1 MYLKFVYFGKNF
13 SMYTR
18 RIFPI
23 KNVLKWTRRHIFL
36 FLLIA
41 TIPVLLFDVFRW
53 KWLHV
58 PWLPLGVLG
67 TAVAFIVSFKNN
79 ASYDRLWEARKIWGG
94 IVNASR
100 SWTIMV
106 KDFITNDH
114 AEKKLSESD
123 LNNIHR
129 ELVHR
134 HVAWLTAL
142 RYQLRK
148 DKPWEAHLKKSKSN
162 QEFRRTQLFV
172 HEDEIPIED
181 IIKEYISENEY
192 KELFAKGNQA
202 SQILGIQSRRLRELK
217 QEGYI
222 EDFRHMEM
230 NTMLTEFY
238 TLQGKSERIKNFPYP
253 RQYATINYIFVWIF
267 IILLPFG
274 IMEGFQTIGNNI
286 VNYLTENPAYFDF
299 TQKLQLFIGKH
310 FVWFSIPFSAL
321 IAWVFHTM
329 EAIGENTENPF
340 EGGPNDVPITNM
352 SRGIEIDIRQLID
365 DTDIPKPYEWKN
377 DIVM

>member
-1 MYLKFVYFGKNF
+1 
-13 SMYTR
+13 MYTR

-23 KNVLKWTRRHIFL
+23 KGVLKWTRRYIFL
-36 FLLIA
+36 FIFIS
-41 TIPVLLFDVFRW
+41 TIPVVLFDVLGL

-67 TAVAFIVSFKNN
+67 TAVAFVIGFKNN

-114 AEKKLSESD
+114 AKLNKTEEE
-123 LNNIHR
+123 LQNIKR

-142 RYQLRK
+142 RYQMRE
-148 DKPWEAHLKKSKSN
+148 DKPWEMHLKTKRSN
-162 QEFRRTQLFV
+162 REFRESQFRVCEEEITM
-172 HEDEIPIED
+172 EDAVKPYVSTED
-181 IIKEYISENEY
+181 FKEV
-192 KELFAKGNQA
+192 FAKGNKA
-202 SQILGIQSRRLRELK
+202 SQLIGIQSRRLKELMK
-217 QEGYI
+217 DGLI

-230 NTMLTEFY
+230 TNMLVEFY

-253 RQYATINYIFVWIF
+253 RQFATLNYIFVWIF
-267 IILLPFG
+267 ILLLPFG
-274 IMEGFQTIGNNI
+274 IMEGFEVIGNHI
-286 VNYLTENPAYFDF
+286 LEGLATHESHSSITHQA
-299 TQKLQLFIGKH
+299 QEFIARH

-329 EAIGENTENPF
+329 ESIGENTENPF
-340 EGGPNDVPITNM
+340 EGGPNDVPITDM
-352 SRGIEIDIRQLID
+352 TRGIEIDIRQLID
-365 DTDIPKPYEWKN
+365 DTDIPKPYVWVN
-377 DIVM
+377 DIIM

>member
-1 MYLKFVYFGKNF
+1 
-13 SMYTR
+13 MYTR

-23 KNVLKWTRRHIFL
+23 KGVIKWTRRHIYL
-36 FLLIA
+36 FLLLGA
-41 TIPVLLFDVFRW
+41 IPVILFDIVGL

-94 IVNASR
+94 IVNSSR

-106 KDFITNDH
+106 KDFITNRN
-114 AEKKLSESD
+114 ATEKLSDKE
-123 LNNIHR
+123 LYAIKR

-148 DKPWEAHLKKSKSN
+148 DKPWEMHLKAKKSN
-162 QEFRRTQLFV
+162 KEFRASQYRV
-172 HEDEIPIED
+172 CEDEIPIEEA
-181 IIKEYISENEY
+181 IAPYISEAER
-192 KELFAKGNQA
+192 KEVFAKGNQA
-202 SQILGIQSRRLRELK
+202 SQILGIQSRRLKELMD
-217 QEGYI
+217 QGYI

-230 NTMLTEFY
+230 TNMLVEFY

-253 RQYATINYIFVWIF
+253 RQFATLNYVFVWIF

-274 IMEGFQTIGNNI
+274 IMEEFEGIGDHI
-286 VNYLTENPAYFDF
+286 LMDLENHISHSS
-299 TQKLQLFIGKH
+299 TLHKIQVFIAEH
-310 FVWFSIPFSAL
+310 FEWFSVPFSAL
-321 IAWVFHTM
+321 ISWVFHTM

-365 DTDIPKPYEWKN
+365 DTDIPEPYVWKN

>member
-1 MYLKFVYFGKNF
+1 
-13 SMYTR
+13 MYTR
-18 RIFPI
+18 RIFPVRG
-23 KNVLKWTRRHIFL
+23 VLKWTRRHVFL

-41 TIPVLLFDVFRW
+41 LIPVVLFDVAGL

-114 AEKKLSESD
+114 TKNTRTNVELKAIK
-123 LNNIHR
+123 R

-134 HVAWLTAL
+134 HIAWLTAL
-142 RYQLRK
+142 RYQLRE
-148 DKPWEAHLKKSKSN
+148 DRPWEMHVKNKKSN
-162 QEFRRTQLFV
+162 REFRASYYRV
-172 HEDEIPIED
+172 CEDEISMESE
-181 IIKEYISENEY
+181 IKPYLSETEFNEI
-192 KELFAKGNQA
+192 FAKGNKA
-202 SQILGIQSRRLRELK
+202 SQILGIQSRRLKELLS
-217 QEGYI
+217 EGLI

-230 NTMLTEFY
+230 ANILVEFY
-238 TLQGKSERIKNFPYP
+238 ALQGKSERIKNFPYP
-253 RQYATINYIFVWIF
+253 RQFATLNYMFVWVF
-267 IILLPFG
+267 ILLLPFG
-274 IMEGFQTIGNNI
+274 IMEEFEVIGTHILEDLNAHLEQSSSMHR
-286 VNYLTENPAYFDF
+286 V
-299 TQKLQLFIGKH
+299 QQFIAMH

-340 EGGPNDVPITNM
+340 EGGPNDIPITDM

-365 DTDIPKPYEWKN
+365 DTDIPEPYVWKN